1 MTDAER
7 KAAEES
13 RQFTRRVNQSAGRL
27 LIEWVGE
34 ARAREA
40 KGRIT
45 SAFSS
50 AALSARDPSDFYKC
64 TAASVAQCVAI
75 SALTGIM
82 PSTGATALAYLI
94 PRRPRK
100 GEEPQLQYQ
109 LSHRGIA
116 ALASRAGMIL
126 IPVPIGYADH
136 LIVRDGEIYEHE
148 GNPDEPPMY
157 WDELRGVALLVKDR
171 ATGVVLYRGWV
182 AKVIIEKRRDMSDS
196 FHWAEG
202 EGDWAKERST
212 WHKWGIE
219 MAMKTAMHYAI
230 GRGWAIIDD
239 TEAVRALS
247 MDVSSDVIDI
257 EADDITPA
265 TSKLLEDHEGLRDA
279 PDFDKLKAELA
290 AKEKAEVEKKEGEKP
305 AEKKLPPTEDPAT
318 SKSDKMGLV
327 DDCLDLEKDLP
338 EEAINAARMAAGV
351 DASKKVTGKWKLS
364 DLRAYRTGLQDQIPR
379 SDEGVEVADDDT
391 DNEGAE
397 DAEMGEPDERQSI
410 LEDVYTHEARIHP
423 MKQDEL
429 RDEHGIDYGR
439 KALDAASLATLQAY
453 LDAVRVA

>member
-7 KAAEES
+7 KALEES

-50 AALSARDPSDFYKC
+50 AALSARDPSDFYAC

-100 GEEPQLQYQ
+100 GEDPQLQYQ

-126 IPVPIGYADH
+126 IPVPVGYLDH
-136 LIVRDGEIYEHE
+136 LIIRDGEVSEHE

-171 ATGVVLYRGWV
+171 TTGVVLYRGWV
-182 AKVIIEKRRDMSDS
+182 AKVVIEKRRDMSDS

-247 MDVSSDVIDI
+247 MDVSSDVIDVDAT
-257 EADDITPA
+257 EVPA
-265 TSKLLEDHEGLRDA
+265 NMPALEDHEGMRDA
-279 PDFDKLKAELA
+279 PDFDKMKEDLA
-290 AKEKAEVEKKEGEKP
+290 NKEKVEVEPEKKEEK
-305 AEKKLPPTEDPAT
+305 ATPTLVPQDEG
-318 SKSDKMGLV
+318 SKSDKMRLV
-327 DDCLDLEKDLP
+327 GEIADLANSLGAQKTE
-338 EEAINAARMAAGV
+338 AARMQAGV
-351 DASKKVTGKWKLS
+351 HMTNDVNGHWGIK
-364 DLRAYRTGLQDQIPR
+364 DLRALKAALEAQIPTG
-379 SDEGVEVADDDT
+379 DADADT
-391 DNEGAE
+391 DGDGADNHNLIADIIAMEDQMHPAAVDDGRDNFDLAMGIEGLKTAE
-397 DAEMGEPDERQSI
+397 TPK
-410 LEDVYTHEARIHP
+410 LE
-423 MKQDEL
+423 
-429 RDEHGIDYGR
+429 
-439 KALDAASLATLQAY
+439 AY
-453 LDAVRVA
+453 LKSMQEA